1 MEVPVVWYIEI
12 MDEAALKR
20 LFDFIPLLES
30 EGMRDAHS
38 VYITTGE
45 YSPQVRDLQGCM
57 KGSGLCSQDV
67 DWMGWIEELRPFLQS
82 PEKILS
88 ADATTVTKLCAMAAN
103 AETLNQS
110 FFPHLCSSGFML
122 MLLKRLKESIY
133 Q

>member
-1 MEVPVVWYIEI
+1 
-12 MDEAALKR
+12 MDEAALTR
-20 LFDFIPLLES
+20 LFDFIPLLETD
-30 EGMRDAHS
+30 GLRDAHS

-45 YSPQVRDLQGCM
+45 YSPQVRDLQECI
-57 KGSGLCSQDV
+57 KASGLCSQDV

-88 ADATTVTKLCAMAAN
+88 ADATTVTKLFAMAAN
-103 AETLNQS
+103 AEKLNKS

-122 MLLKRLKESIY
+122 MLLKRLKETIC

>member
-1 MEVPVVWYIEI
+1 
-12 MDEAALKR
+12 MDEASLKR
-20 LFDFIPLLES
+20 LFDLIQLLETD
-30 EGMRDAHS
+30 GLRDVHS

-57 KGSGLCSQDV
+57 KGSGLCPQDV

-88 ADATTVTKLCAMAAN
+88 ADAATVTKLVVVAAN
-103 AETLNQS
+103 AERLNQS